1 MSSDEIVF
9 YPHGSLE
16 EDGDPVAISPQ
27 RAGWRYTGL
36 RVLHLE
42 PGQDRTIR
50 TGTMEAAVVPLAG
63 SFVVECDGQRFS
75 LDGRDDVF
83 SRVTDFAYVP
93 RDAEVL
99 ISSSGGG
106 DIALPMA
113 EAERRFEPRY
123 GPAEEVPVE
132 VRGAGQAT
140 RQITNFLEPSAFPA
154 DRLIAVEVLT
164 PAGNWSSYPPH
175 KHDEEREGESV
186 NEEVYY
192 FRISRPE
199 GFALHHLYTSD
210 GEINATEKVRDGDV
224 FLIPR
229 GYHGPSVAPP
239 GYELY
244 YLNVLAGPRRG
255 EERSMANCLD
265 PSHAWVVDTWADAE
279 PDGRLPMTGAGGR
292 R

>member
-1 MSSDEIVF
+1 MSMDEVVF
-9 YPHGSLE
+9 YPRGTLE
-16 EDGDPVAISPQ
+16 DSGDPLALSPQ
-27 RAGWRYTGL
+27 AAGWRYTGL
-36 RVLHLE
+36 RVVDLQ
-42 PGQDRTIR
+42 PGSVRELR
-50 TGTMEAAVVPLAG
+50 TGTMEAAVVPLRG
-63 SFVVECDGQRFS
+63 SFVVECDGRRFD
-75 LDGRDDVF
+75 LEGRDDVF

-93 RDAEVL
+93 RDAEVS
-99 ISSSGGG
+99 ISTSSGGEV
-106 DIALPMA
+106 ALPMA
-113 EAERRFEPRY
+113 EAERRLEPRY
-123 GPAEEVPVE
+123 GPADDVAVE

-140 RQITNFLEPSAFPA
+140 RQITNFLEPKAFPA

-175 KHDEEREGESV
+175 KHDEEREGEAV
-186 NEEVYY
+186 NEEIYY

-199 GFALHHLYTSD
+199 GFALHHLYTAD
-210 GEINATEKVRDGDV
+210 GEIDATEKVRDGDA

-255 EERSMANCLD
+255 DDRSMANCLD
-265 PSHAWVVDTWADAE
+265 PAHAWVVDTWADQE
-279 PDGRLPMTGAGGR
+279 PDTRVPMTGPEGR